1 MTTLVLCPD
10 RGRKP
15 SLVPEEKLGNSV
27 LCRSREQKNKA
38 QEFNH
43 ELAKLGLCWREDRLP
58 VDDRVPEHA
67 LVTSIEIAMQRIKI
81 EGNDVAA
88 ADRRV

>member
-1 MTTLVLCPD
+1 MTTLVLCPG

-15 SLVPEEKLGNSV
+15 GVVPEQKLGNSV

-43 ELAKLGLCWREDRLP
+43 GLGLCWREDGLP
-58 VDDRVPEHA
+58 VDDCVPEHA

-81 EGNDVAA
+81 EANDVAA